1 MVPSEGFQHRHIY
14 VLMDNFLKKV
24 DFFLLWM
31 YSTPPQA
38 QRCVTDTFFFSEN
51 KCSPV
56 SYVSAMSAP
65 CPYGS
70 YFCSVFQTYVF
81 LCIAELHSGWCDGTG
96 CKAFIGAYDMFIMSL
111 TPREIYWVSR
121 MTCYLF
127 TSFSFARFAC
137 HCACYS
143 TVYINVFGCVCVR
156 ETEEARSRD
165 LDNIFITLG
174 NSCTHWSQW
183 IQKLKDL
190 TWVMKVSSKTLLNIQ
205 PAFSQLGLLR

>member
-1 MVPSEGFQHRHIY
+1 
-14 VLMDNFLKKV
+14 MDNFLKKV

-38 QRCVTDTFFFSEN
+38 QRCITDTVFSSEN

-56 SYVSAMSAP
+56 SYVSTMSAP

-81 LCIAELHSGWCDGTG
+81 LCIAELHSGWCDGTS

-127 TSFSFARFAC
+127 KNFSFARFAC
-137 HCACYS
+137 HCACCS
-143 TVYINVFGCVCVR
+143 TVYRCVWMCLCER
-156 ETEEARSRD
+156 DRGSKIKGSWQHFYKFRKRLHSLKPMNTETEGPDMSYES
-165 LDNIFITLG
+165 
-174 NSCTHWSQW
+174 
-183 IQKLKDL
+183 
-190 TWVMKVSSKTLLNIQ
+190 
-205 PAFSQLGLLR
+205 